1 MFNKLLKT
9 NNNKVAN
16 KVAGR
21 AMTDDELSHLIGKIK
36 HNLGIVEGLD
46 DVNEMR
52 YYLKEISGW
61 IDEIHNDDFKGWY

>member
-1 MFNKLLKT
+1 MFNKLFKT
-9 NNNKVAN
+9 NND

-21 AMTDDELSHLIGKIK
+21 TMTDDELSHLIGKIK
-36 HNLGIVEGLD
+36 HNLGIIEGLD